1 MRDRFVYDGVPSTD
15 FNVGISGA
23 GTYTGAKRRTTS
35 VEIPGRSGNV
45 TFDDGAFD
53 NVKHEYKAFI
63 AHTFRTDFDNFRA
76 FLMAHSDKYYR
87 LEDSYHPDEFYLA
100 RYDGDMKPTPKVRL
114 RNGEFTLT
122 FDRKPQRFLKL
133 GELTNTYSSVPGGE
147 TKIFNPT
154 QFTAYPWLRVYG
166 IGPLTIAGT
175 VLTIGSHNYPYIDID
190 CERRQAY
197 YNTNN
202 CNMLI
207 TRTVGDYFYLP
218 PGTSTINTSQMT
230 LDSQTQFPRVT
241 IMPRWYTI

>member
-23 GTYTGAKRRTTS
+23 GTYTGAKRRITS

-53 NVKHEYKAFI
+53 NVRHEYKAFI

-100 RYDGDMKPTPKVRL
+100 RYDGDAKPTPKVRL

-122 FDRKPQRFLKL
+122 FDRKPQRFLKI
-133 GELTNTYSSVPGGE
+133 GEQE
-147 TKIFNPT
+147 TSYDDYFGNIVLNPT
-154 QFTAYPWLRVYG
+154 RFPTKPLMRIYG
-166 IGPLTIAGT
+166 TGT
-175 VLTIGSHNYPYIDID
+175 LTIGDVTLTIGAHSHPYITMD
-190 CERRQAY
+190 CETQQAY
-197 YNTNN
+197 YGSTN
-202 CNMLI
+202 CNSLI
-207 TRTVGDYFYLP
+207 TRTDGDTFILLPGENEIDFSGMTP
-218 PGTSTINTSQMT
+218 PGTGILPHVIIT
-230 LDSQTQFPRVT
+230 
-241 IMPRWYTI
+241 PRWYTI